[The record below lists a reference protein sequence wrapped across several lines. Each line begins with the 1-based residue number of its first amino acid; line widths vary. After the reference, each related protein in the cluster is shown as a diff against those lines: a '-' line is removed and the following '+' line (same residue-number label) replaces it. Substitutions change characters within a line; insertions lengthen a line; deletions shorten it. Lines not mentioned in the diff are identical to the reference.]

1 MGSIRQEIKRLEDF
15 LKTKPVEQVYM
26 GESDYAES
34 AVEEEN
40 RINSEIEEKVK
51 QRIKYL
57 KSKLLKEENED

>member
-57 KSKLLKEENED
+57 KSKLLKEEE

>member
-1 MGSIRQEIKRLEDF
+1 MENIGQEIKRLEDF

-26 GESDYAES
+26 GESDYADS

-40 RINSEIEEKVK
+40 RINNEIEEKVK

-57 KSKLLKEENED
+57 KSKLKDNK